1 MSISYDLVIAGG
13 GLGGATL
20 AKNMAEHG
28 AKVLV
33 IEREREFKDR
43 VRGEC
48 MFPWGNAEAHS
59 LGVAGSL
66 AEAGGY
72 ELHWVDFYAVTD
84 RIDRREVIPTTPQH
98 LPCLACYHPAMQE
111 SLLRAAAAAGAAV
124 RRGATVRE
132 AQTGAAR
139 ALVVEEGGRVETIPA
154 RLVVAAEGRSS
165 VVRSSAHFTVL
176 RDPED
181 PMIAGVLLANVPSPE
196 ATLEVIYN
204 FAMGQVVIVVPQGG
218 GRARMYVCYHDRTQ
232 PRFQGNA
239 DLARFAESCTKTGA
253 NASYFNDSRQIGPL
267 ATFSCAQTWVDHP
280 YRDGG
285 VLMGDTAT
293 SSDTVQGQ
301 GLSLT
306 LRDARVLRDCLL
318 STDDWDA
325 AADVYAAEH
334 DAYAGRLHIFNQWFS
349 EMYLAMGH
357 DADARRSRAMAL
369 IAQDPS
375 RQPDSLFSGP
385 DLPADEAARK
395 RFFAEDS
402 GRAHSRREARV
413 WHLQ

>member
-13 GLGGATL
+13 GLAGATL

-59 LGVAGSL
+59 LGIAGTL

-72 ELHWVDFYAVTD
+72 QLQWADFYVVAD
-84 RIDRREVIPTTPQH
+84 RVDRREIIPTTSHQ

-111 SLLRAAAAAGAAV
+111 SLLRAAASAGATV
-124 RRGATVRE
+124 RRGAMVRE
-132 AQTGAAR
+132 ARTGASR
-139 ALVVEEGGRVETIPA
+139 ALVVEEDGRVETIPA
-154 RLVVAAEGRSS
+154 RLVVGAEGRSS
-165 VVRSSAHFTVL
+165 VVRSLAQFTVL

-181 PMIAGVLLANVPSPE
+181 PMIAGVLLEDFPSPE
-196 ATLEVIYN
+196 NTLEVIHN
-204 FAMGQVVIVVPQGG
+204 FAMGQVVIVVPQGQ
-218 GRARMYVCYHDRTQ
+218 GRARVYLCYHDKAH

-239 DLARFAESCTKTGA
+239 ALARFVDSCMNTGA
-253 NASYFNDSRQIGPL
+253 NASHFKDSRQIGPL
-267 ATFSCAQTWVDHP
+267 ATFSCAQTWVGHP
-280 YRDGG
+280 YRDGV

-293 SSDTVQGQ
+293 SSDPVQGQ

-306 LRDARVLRDCLL
+306 LRDVRVLRDCLL

-325 AADVYAAEH
+325 AADAYAIEH
-334 DAYAGRLHIFNQWFS
+334 DAYAGRLHLFNQWYS
-349 EMYLAMGH
+349 ELFLAIGP
-357 DADARRSRAMAL
+357 DADARRARAMAL

-385 DLPADEAARK
+385 DLPADEEVRK
-395 RFFAEDS
+395 RFFAEN
-402 GRAHSRREARV
+402 
-413 WHLQ
+413 